1 MWLYLSLLSA
11 IFSGF
16 STIVMKKCSKDNF
29 SLRLS
34 LLGLLIGNVAYV
46 LIGII
51 ATNVIVDFDIVNLIK
66 ILPLSIIQTIGYV
79 CAILSVKYASVS
91 TVSPIRKGNTVVTL
105 LLGILILKDTFTGMQ
120 LAVSVILIVLT
131 ILLAK
136 SERSKSTQNEN
147 KGIFYAYGFVLF
159 NGIAGFL
166 NKIYIG
172 KFGNPLIVTF
182 YYGLAIIIGVILY
195 CLLTKKWEYID
206 IKKINHK
213 GLFLF
218 HSVLDL
224 GANLSSRFS
233 LVNGQ
238 VSTVSVIT
246 SSSIVITIL
255 ASRFILKEKISLK
268 KYLMILGIF
277 VCMLI
282 LALTK

>member
-34 LLGLLIGNVAYV
+34 LMGLLIGNIAYV
-46 LIGII
+46 LIGSVI
-51 ATNVIVDFDIVNLIK
+51 TNVILDFNAINLMK
-66 ILPLSIIQTIGYV
+66 ILPLSIIQTVGYV

-105 LLGILILKDTFTGMQ
+105 LLGIFILKDMFTCVQ
-120 LAVSVILIVLT
+120 LVVSVILIILT

-136 SERSKSTQNEN
+136 SERRKNNEAES
-147 KGIFYAYGFVLF
+147 KGILYAYGFVLF

-166 NKIYIG
+166 NKIYIRE
-172 KFGNPLIVTF
+172 FGNPLIVTF
-182 YYGLAIIIGVILY
+182 YYGLVIIIGVILC
-195 CLLTKKWEYID
+195 CLFTKRWDCID
-206 IKKINHK
+206 ISKINYK
-213 GLFLF
+213 GFFLL
-218 HSVLDL
+218 HSALDL
-224 GANLSSRFS
+224 GANLCSRFS

-246 SSSIVITIL
+246 SSSIVVTIL
-255 ASRFILKEKISLK
+255 ASRCILKERISWK

-277 VCMLI
+277 MCMLV
-282 LALTK
+282 LAITK

>member
-1 MWLYLSLLSA
+1 MALISRGLPAMNFIRADSNVELGASGYYKYQLFGQDLYL
-11 IFSGF
+11 
-16 STIVMKKCSKDNF
+16 T
-29 SLRLS
+29 
-34 LLGLLIGNVAYV
+34 
-46 LIGII
+46 
-51 ATNVIVDFDIVNLIK
+51 T
-66 ILPLSIIQTIGYV
+66 TH
-79 CAILSVKYASVS
+79 VS
-91 TVSPIRKGNTVVTL
+91 
-105 LLGILILKDTFTGMQ
+105 
-120 LAVSVILIVLT
+120 ILIVCVTL
-131 ILLAK
+131 I
-136 SERSKSTQNEN
+136 
-147 KGIFYAYGFVLF
+147 IFAI
-159 NGIAGFL
+159 IANRVVKKADPYKAPGVFL
-166 NKIYIG
+166 NILELSVQSLDNLVVSNMGKKHGPKFANYIG
-172 KFGNPLIVTF
+172 T
-182 YYGLAIIIGVILY
+182 LAIIIGVILY